1 MLAYLLAL
9 VVGLGSFAL
18 YMAAFFFPE
27 VHRKND
33 FIWSG
38 IGMFY
43 ALVLWV
49 CAERIRGGLLLGQTA
64 SVALLGWLGWQTL
77 MMRRQ
82 VTPLEEQTALPSSD
96 ELKGMLSNLAKPE
109 AFSALAGQVV
119 HQFEKLRNQIQDLT
133 ANVGKPRVRVKP
145 ELDEPYVP
153 LTPEDFAS
161 ARRRPEV
168 EPPVDIDVD
177 TEETIAHVEDAIADA
192 IEQTQSS
199 EMPLRETFETFTE
212 EVAKTQAQSPEIT
225 PIEAFEAFTEEAT
238 DQVQE
243 VSEQISIATS
253 EVAGDVRETAHTAVV
268 STTKSAPLLKEKATS
283 VFAIF
288 SDIARGLFKK
298 KESKPIYVRK
308 QFRQSTEKEVPGQ
321 KASTEGL
328 GEITAIRAELVSEET
343 IVEGIDQGTITEAIA
358 TEVMEEMTEKETFPS
373 VEELFEAETLP
384 DQTSEI
390 DSTDTSIEGLFQ
402 EEEPVSAELSLV
414 DQVGDL
420 GSADAAIAGFEE
432 VSVTEELSLAD
443 PPDDFSVD
451 AAIAGFEEVS
461 VTEELSLA
469 DQLDDLSSADAA
481 IAELFQEEPVNEE
494 TSVVEE
500 TLQFEPEATV
510 GVNPEETPE
519 AAITEDSY
527 ADLGASVEAQA
538 AAISGMDTS
547 LLEAETSSSAD
558 MNGLF
563 QEQSEI
569 TSETGFN
576 RSFVLEEV
584 PVTSLET
591 SEVIEEDASDE
602 DELLE
607 ELAEADLDSD
617 LDMPFNDGETATS
630 EMNSLFQEPLEEPLE
645 ISSDVNLETSLANL
659 EEGSVDEISNEDSL
673 FEESSGIE
681 ELLGTTPNADF
692 NGFFNESESVP
703 PVTETVSPNVGDAS
717 PSEEETFSRR
727 ESEVIPDLSSES
739 SSTLAEEALFQNI
752 DGLFQEH
759 TDETSDFN
767 LESSSSLVEEVTSD
781 IDAFF
786 QEQNESHLPLSLEN
800 PFAEAIAEQPILIT
814 DEPAEESVS
823 SESFSPAGMFPSE
836 TVVEEVVQGIDIE
849 IQFEPEGT
857 IDLNNLEGLFNDV
870 PTEDAGLEV
879 ENLFPENIE
888 GFHLSLEDAFT
899 GPNGKPEDENKFDR
913 E

>member
-64 SVALLGWLGWQTL
+64 SVALLGWLGWQML

-82 VTPLEEQTALPSSD
+82 VTPLEERTALPSSD

-168 EPPVDIDVD
+168 KPPVDMDFD

-225 PIEAFEAFTEEAT
+225 PIEAFETFTKEAT
-238 DQVQE
+238 DQIQE
-243 VSEQISIATS
+243 ASEQISIATS
-253 EVAGDVRETAHTAVV
+253 EVAGDVRETAHTAVE

-390 DSTDTSIEGLFQ
+390 DSTDTLIEELFQ

-432 VSVTEELSLAD
+432 VSVTEEL
-443 PPDDFSVD
+443 PP
-451 AAIAGFEEVS
+451 
-461 VTEELSLA
+461 A
-469 DQLDDLSSADAA
+469 DQVDDLGSADAA
-481 IAELFQEEPVNEE
+481 IAELFQEEPVTEE
-494 TSVVEE
+494 TSIVEE
-500 TLQFEPEATV
+500 TFQFEPEATV

-519 AAITEDSY
+519 VAITEDLYADLDASVEAQDSY
-527 ADLGASVEAQA
+527 ADLDASVEAQA
-538 AAISGMDTS
+538 AAIPGMDTS
-547 LLEAETSSSAD
+547 LLEAETSSSTGMD
-558 MNGLF
+558 ELF

-617 LDMPFNDGETATS
+617 LDMPFNDGETATP

-659 EEGSVDEISNEDSL
+659 EEGSVDEVSDVDSL
-673 FEESSGIE
+673 FEGSSGIE
-681 ELLGTTPNADF
+681 ELLGTTPDADF

-739 SSTLAEEALFQNI
+739 PSTVAEEALFPNI

-767 LESSSSLVEEVTSD
+767 LLESSSSLVEEVASD

-857 IDLNNLEGLFNDV
+857 IDLNNLEGLFNDA
-870 PTEDAGLEV
+870 PAEDAGLEV